1 MSIDFN
7 QVASQVQNLKNVSFE
22 TNAEAIK
29 KFLNEQS
36 EKEKGRAIKQF
47 DSAIKAAEGSGIGTP
62 SQGATDILWRIVITA
77 FSFVL
82 VGSFLAL
89 SVGVYQ
95 PASGQV
101 RPELILTMFTTV
113 VGFLAGLFANSPVSD
128 QKKT

>member
-29 KFLNEQS
+29 EFLNEQS
-36 EKEKGRAIKQF
+36 EKEKGKAIKQF
-47 DSAIKAAEGSGIGTP
+47 DSAIKAAEGSSIGTP

-95 PASGQV
+95 PAKGTVS
-101 RPELILTMFTTV
+101 PELILTMFTTV
-113 VGFLAGLFANSPVSD
+113 VGFLAGLFATSPVSD
-128 QKKT
+128 RKKT